1 MSPLL
6 LTCSTVPGYAH
17 RTRENAQA
25 CDLTV
30 AFALDFM
37 TGGERLTRSAAGEPR
52 YVKLPMWGATEEELA
67 EDLLLALRRTCARSL
82 NVAGNG
88 LHTLSKHWGN
98 NAERTVDQI
107 VLRVLSMTQAEHPV
121 ELVRSGGQTGADT
134 AGIRA
139 AAALG
144 VPAHAHFPPGFLYRP
159 MDGVDRT
166 QTEAQCRARL
176 LL

>member
-17 RTRENAQA
+17 RTRENADA
-25 CDLTV
+25 CGLTA

-37 TGGERLTRSAAGEPR
+37 TGGERLTRSAAGEAK
-52 YVKLPMWGATEEELA
+52 YVKLPLAGASTMELA
-67 EDLLLALRRTCARSL
+67 SILVEALDRTGARML

-88 LHTLSKHWGN
+88 LYMLSKHW
-98 NAERTVDQI
+98 AAFPEQI
-107 VLRVLSMTQAEHPV
+107 VDETVRRMLEHAFFYHAV

-139 AAALG
+139 AVALG
-144 VPAHAHFPPGFLYRP
+144 VPAHAHLPAGFLYRAA
-159 MDGVDRT
+159 DGVDRT

-176 LL
+176 LA